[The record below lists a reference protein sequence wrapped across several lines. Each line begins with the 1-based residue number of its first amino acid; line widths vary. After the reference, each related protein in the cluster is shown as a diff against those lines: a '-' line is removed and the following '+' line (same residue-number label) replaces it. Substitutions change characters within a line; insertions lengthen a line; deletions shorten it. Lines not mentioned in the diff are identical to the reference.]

1 MPRSNK
7 PRPARHILVW
17 GITQLFWLRGCVSI
31 DFFIEKSDQR
41 MKYLSG
47 ILSGRG
53 YPVKGFDSSADGP
66 VCLIVSPGKTP
77 DMLVGLIERLSPGSV
92 LIGGQRSGLVYDSA
106 KEHSI
111 RYINIAAD
119 EAFAVKNAV
128 PTAEGAL
135 MLILENSDRTVMGMH
150 VAITGFGRIGR
161 ILAKMLHSLGA
172 SVHVIARNPIDRA
185 WAMGYES
192 CGLEDMKEVFFRC
205 AAVVNTVPAPI
216 IGRDELDALER
227 GSLIIELASHPYGF
241 DADMAKELGHRAIV
255 APGLPAKTAPCSAAE
270 FMADAIERLI

>member
-1 MPRSNK
+1 
-7 PRPARHILVW
+7 
-17 GITQLFWLRGCVSI
+17 
-31 DFFIEKSDQR
+31 

-47 ILSGRG
+47 ILLDRG
-53 YPVKGFDSSADGP
+53 HSVKGFDSPADGP

-77 DMLVGLIERLSPGSV
+77 DMLVGLIKRLPPGSV
-92 LIGGQRSGLVYDSA
+92 LIGGQRGRLVYDSA
-106 KEHSI
+106 KERSI
-111 RYINIAAD
+111 RYIDIAAD

-135 MLILENSDRTVMGMH
+135 MLILENSDQTIMGMR

-172 SVHVIARNPIDRA
+172 RVHIIARNPIDRA

-192 CGLEDMKEVFFRC
+192 CGGLEDMKEAFSRC
-205 AAVVNTVPAPI
+205 ATVVNTVPSPI
-216 IGRDELDALER
+216 IGRDELDALSS

-241 DADMAKELGHRAIV
+241 DVDTARELGHRVIA
-255 APGLPAKTAPCSAAE
+255 APGLPSKTAPYSAAE

>member
-1 MPRSNK
+1 
-7 PRPARHILVW
+7 
-17 GITQLFWLRGCVSI
+17 
-31 DFFIEKSDQR
+31 
-41 MKYLSG
+41 MKYLSS

-53 YPVKGFDSSADGP
+53 YSVKGFDFASDGQI
-66 VCLIVSPGKTP
+66 CLIVSPGKTP
-77 DMLVGLIERLSPGSV
+77 DMLVGLIEKLSPGSV
-92 LIGGQRSGLVYDSA
+92 LIGGQRGGLVYDSA

-111 RYINIAAD
+111 RYIDIAAD

-135 MLILENSDRTVMGMH
+135 MLILQNSERTVMGMH

-161 ILAKMLHSLGA
+161 ILANMLHSLGA
-172 SVHVIARNPIDRA
+172 IVHVVARNPIDRA

-192 CGLEDMKEVFFRC
+192 CGLESMKEAFFRC
-205 AAVVNTVPAPI
+205 GTVVNTVPAHI
-216 IGRDELDALER
+216 IGRDELDALAR

-241 DADMAKELGHRAIV
+241 DAEMARELGHRVIL
-255 APGLPAKTAPCSAAE
+255 APGLPAKTAPYSAAE

>member
-1 MPRSNK
+1 M
-7 PRPARHILVW
+7 V
-17 GITQLFWLRGCVSI
+17 RGCVFI

-41 MKYLSG
+41 MKCLSG
-47 ILSGRG
+47 ILLDKG
-53 YPVKGFDSSADGP
+53 YPVRELDTMADDQ

-77 DMLVGLIERLSPGSV
+77 DMLVGLIKKLSPGSV

-111 RYINIAAD
+111 RYIDIAAD
-119 EAFAVKNAV
+119 ETFAVKNAV

-135 MLILENSDRTVMGMH
+135 MLILENSDRTVMGMN

-172 SVHVIARNPIDRA
+172 GVHVIARNPIDRA

-192 CGLEDMKEVFFRC
+192 YGLEDMKEVFLKC
-205 AAVVNTVPAPI
+205 GTVVNTVPAHI
-216 IGRDELDALER
+216 IGRDELDALAC

-241 DADMAKELGHRAIV
+241 DEEMAKELGHRVIL
-255 APGLPAKTAPCSAAE
+255 APGLPAKTAPYSAAE